1 MMQMD
6 VQNRRWCLQKK
17 NIQGHTTLEMALL
30 MLPFITLLFA
40 VMEFGWYFLHQHTLQ
55 FATRE
60 GMRLAQVG
68 VILENEQG
76 VSLTREESII
86 ETIKEKAGWVMDPNE
101 VQVWIFKVGSN
112 YESPMNWEDLAPNA
126 GNPADFMRVKTRYDY
141 HFVFPVIGSLLSD
154 EGGVSLW
161 AEATYRNELFDI

>member
-6 VQNRRWCLQKK
+6 VQNRQWCIQKK

-76 VSLTREESII
+76 VPLTREESII
-86 ETIKEKAGWVMDPNE
+86 ETIKEKAGLVMDPNE
-101 VQVWIFKVGSN
+101 VQVWIFKVGNN
-112 YESPMNWEDLAPNA
+112 YESPTNWENLAPNS
-126 GNPADFMRVKTRYDY
+126 GNPADYMRVKTRFDY
-141 HFVFPVIGSLLSD
+141 HFIFPVIGPLLSD